1 MTRKSIWLMILT
13 AFAVSVVIVA
23 GTMAANITHPSPAAH
38 EKAETSVTQ
47 TEVSF
52 VLRAWNGHLG
62 LFRGSSDTPYSV
74 LDMPLY
80 LLADHDRELLE
91 KGITAESEEE
101 LRRLIEDITS

>member
-1 MTRKSIWLMILT
+1 MTRKRIWLMILT
-13 AFAVSVVIVA
+13 EFAIRVVIVT
-23 GTMAANITHPSPAAH
+23 GTMSNITHPSPAAH

-62 LFRGSSDTPYSV
+62 LFRGSSDTPYSE

-101 LRRLIEDITS
+101 LWRLIEDITS